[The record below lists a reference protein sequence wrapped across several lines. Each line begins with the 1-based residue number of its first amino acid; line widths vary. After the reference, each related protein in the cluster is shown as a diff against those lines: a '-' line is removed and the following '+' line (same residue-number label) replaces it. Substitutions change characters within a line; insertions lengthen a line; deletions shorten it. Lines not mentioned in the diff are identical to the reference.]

1 MIVRDGN
8 ALRVQGPI
16 TMATARAVLEEGL
29 GLFAQDDLQIDLGEV
44 QEVDSSAVSL
54 LLEWVRAARGKNR
67 RLTYVNLPENLK
79 SLASLYGVL
88 ELLPRG
94 DAPGRDG

>member
-1 MIVRDGN
+1 MIVRDGS

-54 LLEWVRAARGKNR
+54 LLEWVRTARGKNR